1 MKGRDYSYKQGNVLY
16 GEEGKDT
23 EYKCLKRCKPFAL
36 QWKIMNIAKKYICAC
51 LNAAKEGTIYF
62 GVGDCL
68 DKTSGY
74 EHGEIIGLQVEKERE
89 DITRALQ
96 CVLDHHI
103 ESDGGPLMKG
113 GDQGCVSIYFVP
125 VEIKRKHLA
134 SKLYIVEIE
143 VERDWKFCKDYIYRS
158 KLWTPARVGVRR
170 GQSKEL
176 KAFFNVIKD
185 QLDDVF
191 IRANAESQRVI
202 KGCDVQYHVRNPL
215 KVKFD
220 FWSKQNAQHGKC
232 ILWLF
237 TSFLTML

>member
-1 MKGRDYSYKQGNVLY
+1 
-16 GEEGKDT
+16 
-23 EYKCLKRCKPFAL
+23 
-36 QWKIMNIAKKYICAC
+36 MNIAKKYICAC

-74 EHGEIIGLQVEKERE
+74 EHGEIIGLQVESKRD

-103 ESDGGPLMKG
+103 KSDGRPLMKG

-125 VEIKRKHLA
+125 VEIKGKRSA

-143 VERDWKFCKDYIYRS
+143 VERDWKFCKHYIYRN
-158 KLWTPARVGVRR
+158 KRWTPARVGVRR
-170 GQSKEL
+170 GQSKL
-176 KAFFNVIKD
+176 RAFFNVTKD
-185 QLDDVF
+185 QWDVF
-191 IRANAESQRVI
+191 IRTNAVSNRV
-202 KGCDVQYHVRNPL
+202 KRCDVPYHVGKPL
-215 KVKFD
+215 KVKYD
-220 FWSKQNAQHGKC
+220 EWLTKQNGRC

-237 TSFLTML
+237 RSFSTMP